1 MVAES
6 VIPAT
11 TPDAENRKEGIKM
24 KVELRHLI
32 LAVLAREGVSSPS
45 RIAEEV
51 GVTRQAVLNSLNRL
65 LKRGWVERVDRGVY
79 VATEEGKRVVEK
91 MALV

>member
-1 MVAES
+1 
-6 VIPAT
+6 
-11 TPDAENRKEGIKM
+11 M
-24 KVELRHLI
+24 KVELRHRI

-65 LKRGWVERVDRGVY
+65 LKRGWVERVDRGIY

>member
-1 MVAES
+1 
-6 VIPAT
+6 
-11 TPDAENRKEGIKM
+11 M
-24 KVELRHLI
+24 KVELRHRI

>member
-1 MVAES
+1 
-6 VIPAT
+6 
-11 TPDAENRKEGIKM
+11 M
-24 KVELRHLI
+24 KVELRHKI
-32 LAVLAREGVSSPS
+32 LSMLVREGVSSPS

-65 LKRGWVERVDRGVY
+65 QKRGWVERVDRGVY

>member
-1 MVAES
+1 
-6 VIPAT
+6 
-11 TPDAENRKEGIKM
+11 M
-24 KVELRHLI
+24 KVELRHRI
-32 LAVLAREGVSSPS
+32 LAVLAREGASSPS
-45 RIAEEV
+45 RIAEAI
-51 GVTRQAVLNSLNRL
+51 GVSVQAVWNSLNRL

>member
-1 MVAES
+1 
-6 VIPAT
+6 
-11 TPDAENRKEGIKM
+11 
-24 KVELRHLI
+24 
-32 LAVLAREGVSSPS
+32 
-45 RIAEEV
+45 
-51 GVTRQAVLNSLNRL
+51 L

>member
-1 MVAES
+1 
-6 VIPAT
+6 
-11 TPDAENRKEGIKM
+11 M
-24 KVELRHLI
+24 KVELRHRI
-32 LAVLAREGVSSPS
+32 LAVLVREGVSSPS

-51 GVTRQAVLNSLNRL
+51 GVTIQAVLNSLSRL
-65 LKRGWVERVDRGVY
+65 MRRGWVERVDRGVY

>member
-1 MVAES
+1 
-6 VIPAT
+6 
-11 TPDAENRKEGIKM
+11 M
-24 KVELRHLI
+24 KVELRHKI
-32 LAVLAREGVSSPS
+32 LSVLAREGASSPS

-79 VATEEGKRVVEK
+79 VTTEEGKRVVEK
-91 MALV
+91 MALIN

>member
-1 MVAES
+1 
-6 VIPAT
+6 
-11 TPDAENRKEGIKM
+11 M
-24 KVELRHLI
+24 KVELRHRI
-32 LAVLAREGVSSPS
+32 LAVLVREGVSSPS

-51 GVTRQAVLNSLNRL
+51 GVTIQAVLNSLNRL

>member
-1 MVAES
+1 
-6 VIPAT
+6 
-11 TPDAENRKEGIKM
+11 M
-24 KVELRHLI
+24 KVELRHRI
-32 LAVLAREGVSSPS
+32 LAVLVREGVSSPS

-65 LKRGWVERVDRGVY
+65 QKRGWVERVDRGVY
-79 VATEEGKRVVEK
+79 VATEEGRRVVEK